1 MMDMALEAGTRA
13 ISEEAAE
20 NRRLTA
26 ESQLATRELRL
37 VEEAW
42 AAAAAGR
49 AVATS
54 AATAA
59 AVKARFEQP
68 APSLQSALW

>member
-20 NRRLTA
+20 NRRLNA
-26 ESQLATRELRL
+26 ENWLATHELHL

-42 AAAAAGR
+42 AAAAGHS
-49 AVATS
+49 ATS
-54 AATAA
+54 AVTAA
-59 AVKARFEQP
+59 AVKARFEAP
-68 APSLQSALW
+68 TPSLRGSFW